1 MKLDKENTK
10 QIIKIII
17 VAIVLLAVVLNLS
30 TVWNGIKVFLNIIS
44 PFIWGLAIAFVLN
57 IFMTFYENIVF
68 KSRNKNSNKRVKAD
82 DKKTGKKKRHKRT
95 LSIILSIIT
104 IVAIIAII
112 MVLVVP
118 EFYEVIK
125 NLISNIPNYLVTL
138 RNFAINNFIQSITI
152 DTEALKNG
160 IMNLSKDVLDV
171 TISQIT
177 SLIGNIVNFFIAI
190 VFAVYILAN
199 KEELK
204 LQTKKFIYARFSKER
219 ADYIIKVSRLSR
231 DSFRNFLTG
240 QAKEAVILGTLCA
253 LGMWI
258 LGIPYAGPIGALT
271 ALTAFIP
278 IVGAFIGGFVGAVLI
293 VVIDPIKALIF
304 IIFIIVLQQVE
315 GNLIYPHV
323 VGKNMGL
330 PGIWVLVAI
339 TIGGSL
345 FGIIGMIVGL
355 PIVSVIYAI
364 IRENT
369 NKKLKEK
376 NLEEEFNQK

>member
-125 NLISNIPNYLVTL
+125 NLISNIPNYLVAL
-138 RNFAINNFIQSITI
+138 KYFAIET
-152 DTEALKNG
+152 T
-160 IMNLSKDVLDV
+160 
-171 TISQIT
+171 
-177 SLIGNIVNFFIAI
+177 
-190 VFAVYILAN
+190 
-199 KEELK
+199 
-204 LQTKKFIYARFSKER
+204 
-219 ADYIIKVSRLSR
+219 
-231 DSFRNFLTG
+231 
-240 QAKEAVILGTLCA
+240 
-253 LGMWI
+253 
-258 LGIPYAGPIGALT
+258 
-271 ALTAFIP
+271 
-278 IVGAFIGGFVGAVLI
+278 
-293 VVIDPIKALIF
+293 
-304 IIFIIVLQQVE
+304 
-315 GNLIYPHV
+315 
-323 VGKNMGL
+323 
-330 PGIWVLVAI
+330 
-339 TIGGSL
+339 
-345 FGIIGMIVGL
+345 
-355 PIVSVIYAI
+355 
-364 IRENT
+364 
-369 NKKLKEK
+369 
-376 NLEEEFNQK
+376 